1 MRHAGQQGPPGGRAP
16 APAGR
21 RPSQEGRE
29 PGAPGQDDLAER
41 GPGPGADLEQEPLAT
56 PAPVPMVIIGAGKVA
71 HAAHLREIRD
81 LPDLIRPVAVIDP
94 DPGHRAA
101 VMAGFP
107 RVAVCDTPE
116 EATRAGAGAALVLSP
131 WWTHKDVVLA
141 CLEARLPVLC
151 EKPVS
156 LDPAEIDE
164 LIAAERLSGVPVTAG
179 YMKRHDPVVRLFID
193 HCRAN
198 AATARRIAVDI
209 HDPNAPHL
217 VDHLVPYPPPPF
229 GPQPPPARAALARA
243 LGADSSALQR
253 EVYARGLGGSLIHQV
268 NIVHAALDGTGRE
281 LYGSLEHSL
290 QWAGGSAVSCRWRP
304 DDDLVVEASHLRL
317 PAHRR
322 YRETLEFTGT
332 DSVATLT
339 LPSPY
344 ARDEGAT
351 LHIDTWDEATGLSTR
366 RTHRAGPAV
375 TGFREQLRA
384 WTRSVSQA
392 PGPGPRTG
400 DRPLPGLREVRED
413 ALTVREA
420 ALRLT

>member
-1 MRHAGQQGPPGGRAP
+1 MRHAGQQRPQGPPGVGDTVTTGQGRVP
-16 APAGR
+16 DG
-21 RPSQEGRE
+21 
-29 PGAPGQDDLAER
+29 DF
-41 GPGPGADLEQEPLAT
+41 GPGDEPEST
-56 PAPVPMVIIGAGKVA
+56 PAPVRVVVIGAGKVA

-81 LPDLIRPVAVIDP
+81 LPQLIRPVAVIDP

-101 VMAGFP
+101 LMAGFP
-107 RVAVCDTPE
+107 RVAVCTTAE
-116 EATRAGAGAALVLSP
+116 ESVWAGATAALVLSP
-131 WWTHKDVVLA
+131 WWTHKDAVLG
-141 CLEARLPVLC
+141 CLDAGLPVLC

-164 LIAAERLSGVPVTAG
+164 LIAAEVRTGVPVTAG
-179 YMKRHDPVVRLFID
+179 YMKRHDPIVQLFID
-193 HCRAN
+193 HCREH
-198 AATARRIAVDI
+198 AADARRITVDI

-229 GPQPPPARAALARA
+229 GPQPPPAEAALVRA
-243 LGADSSALQR
+243 LGADATATQR

-268 NIVHAALDGTGRE
+268 NIVHAALDGTGRR
-281 LYGSLEHSL
+281 LHGNLEHSM

-351 LHIDTWDEATGLSTR
+351 LQIDTWDADGTSTR
-366 RTHRAGPAV
+366 RTHRAAAARI
-375 TGFREQLRA
+375 GFREQLRA
-384 WTRSVSQA
+384 WTRSVSWI
-392 PGPGPRTG
+392 PNPGPRPAPRPG
-400 DRPLPGLREVRED
+400 IWPLPGLREVRED
-413 ALTVREA
+413 ALAVREA
-420 ALRLT
+420 ALRLG